1 MHGKGEKMYT
11 RINFIS
17 HSGGE
22 KKRISYQLELQ
33 RNLLFYNLHLL
44 LNSASINV
52 CALNSP
58 RSDGALKPQDYKNEE
73 PSQNHKGKVST
84 FPWKYCSWS
93 QISFPGHQE
102 SHRVTAGKSQVQ
114 GAWRVTALCPW
125 KNTTSDSGNNL
136 PNSLSILCTR
146 SCFHWRGQERLLCH
160 LLFHPRIGLSP
171 VFNSSPQE
179 NINIVEHSNFTGSG
193 DYLRI
198 LLRCKIEIANWGRPW
213 NIAFW

>member
-1 MHGKGEKMYT
+1 MFVLWIPPGQTVLLNLKIIKT
-11 RINFIS
+11 
-17 HSGGE
+17 
-22 KKRISYQLELQ
+22 
-33 RNLLFYNLHLL
+33 RNL
-44 LNSASINV
+44 
-52 CALNSP
+52 P
-58 RSDGALKPQDYKNEE
+58 K
-73 PSQNHKGKVST
+73 T
-84 FPWKYCSWS
+84 T
-93 QISFPGHQE
+93 
-102 SHRVTAGKSQVQ
+102 RVKSQPSLENIAPEARFHSLGTKKATESQ
-114 GAWRVTALCPW
+114 QARVKCRGMTVTPLCPW

-193 DYLRI
+193 GYLRI
-198 LLRCKIEIANWGRPW
+198 LLRCKIGTANWDRPW

>member
-22 KKRISYQLELQ
+22 KKKKISYQLELQ

-84 FPWKYCSWS
+84 FP
-93 QISFPGHQE
+93 
-102 SHRVTAGKSQVQ
+102 
-114 GAWRVTALCPW
+114 
-125 KNTTSDSGNNL
+125 
-136 PNSLSILCTR
+136 
-146 SCFHWRGQERLLCH
+146 
-160 LLFHPRIGLSP
+160 
-171 VFNSSPQE
+171 
-179 NINIVEHSNFTGSG
+179 
-193 DYLRI
+193 
-198 LLRCKIEIANWGRPW
+198 
-213 NIAFW
+213 